1 MTPSESQRI
10 FAEQTH
16 AGFRFAP
23 TQPTELLPLNAADPV
38 EVAVRHWLET
48 IVIGLN
54 LCPFA
59 ARPFRAGQVRIYVSD
74 ASDEVALLTELQLE
88 LKRLD
93 ETPATELQTTI
104 IAIRQLLP
112 DFLDYNDFLEKVD
125 DLLEHFEW
133 SGEYQVASFHP
144 LYQFAG
150 TRPDDAENLTN
161 RSPVPLLHILR
172 EDSVEAAIESHPDP
186 EGIPIANIAR
196 IRALTAA
203 QRLALFGRE

>member
-59 ARPFRAGQVRIYVSD
+59 ARPFRAGQVRITS
-74 ASDEVALLTELQLE
+74 AM
-88 LKRLD
+88 
-93 ETPATELQTTI
+93 PAMKW
-104 IAIRQLLP
+104 RC
-112 DFLDYNDFLEKVD
+112 
-125 DLLEHFEW
+125 
-133 SGEYQVASFHP
+133 
-144 LYQFAG
+144 
-150 TRPDDAENLTN
+150 
-161 RSPVPLLHILR
+161 
-172 EDSVEAAIESHPDP
+172 
-186 EGIPIANIAR
+186 
-196 IRALTAA
+196 
-203 QRLALFGRE
+203 